1 MEVLKKLLCVIICL
15 LAMVQAR
22 AQSEAALQRAYKS
35 SYAEEA
41 KKNYTEAIND
51 IKPFYSDGDYESNLR
66 LGWLY
71 FLSKNYTASENYYA
85 KAVRIK
91 PNSIEAKFGY
101 IKPLSL
107 LASWDKVLAQYASI
121 LKIDPQNTQANY
133 WAGII
138 FYNRKQYDA
147 ASKYFLKV
155 VSLYPFDYDGN
166 QMLGWA
172 YLMAGNKASART
184 YFEQALIIKP
194 DDTSCLDGLTK
205 ARN

>member
-1 MEVLKKLLCVIICL
+1 MEVLKKLLCVILCL

-41 KKNYTEAIND
+41 KKDYAEAIND

-91 PNSIEAKFGY
+91 PNAIEAKFGY

-107 LASWDKVLAQYASI
+107 LASWDKVLAQYAAI
-121 LKIDPQNTQANY
+121 LKIDPKTRKPITGQELYFITANNTMPPAS
-133 WAGII
+133 I
-138 FYNRKQYDA
+138 F
-147 ASKYFLKV
+147 
-155 VSLYPFDYDGN
+155 
-166 QMLGWA
+166 
-172 YLMAGNKASART
+172 
-184 YFEQALIIKP
+184 
-194 DDTSCLDGLTK
+194 
-205 ARN
+205 

>member
-15 LAMVQAR
+15 LAMAEAR

-41 KKNYTEAIND
+41 KKDYAEAIND

-71 FLSKNYTASENYYA
+71 FLSKNYSASENYYA

-107 LASWDKVLAQYASI
+107 LASWDKVLAQYAAI

-172 YLMAGNKASART
+172 YLMAGNKAAART

-194 DDTSCLDGLTK
+194 DDTSCMDGLIK

>member
-1 MEVLKKLLCVIICL
+1 MVVACL
-15 LAMVQAR
+15 AFALHAR
-22 AQSEAALQRAYKS
+22 AQSEAALQRAYKN

-41 KKNYTEAIND
+41 KKNYAESINY
-51 IKPFYSDGDYESNLR
+51 IKPFYSDGDYDANLR

-71 FLSKNYTASENYYA
+71 FLSKNYTASEGYYA

-101 IKPLSL
+101 VKPLSL
-107 LASWDKVLAQYASI
+107 LASWDKVMAQYAAI
-121 LKIDPQNTQANY
+121 LKTDPQNTQANY
-133 WAGII
+133 WTGVIY
-138 FYNRKQYDA
+138 YNRKQYDA

-166 QMLGWA
+166 QMLAWTF
-172 YLMAGNKASART
+172 LMLGNKPQARN

-194 DDTSCLDGLTK
+194 DDVSCLDGLAK
-205 ARN
+205 AKN

>member
-15 LAMVQAR
+15 LGMVQAR

-41 KKNYTEAIND
+41 KKDYAEAINN

-71 FLSKNYTASENYYA
+71 FLSKNYSASENYYA

-107 LASWDKVLAQYASI
+107 LASWDKVLAQYAAI

-172 YLMAGNKASART
+172 YLMAGNKAQARV

-194 DDTSCLDGLTK
+194 DDTSCLDGLIK